1 MARTA
6 AGALRRAGGAGQS
19 ILGSS
24 DAPVAREALAL
35 SALAVS
41 A

>member
-1 MARTA
+1 MARAA
-6 AGALRRAGGAGQS
+6 AGALRRAGAAGQS

-24 DAPVAREALAL
+24 STPVAREALAL
-35 SALAVS
+35 SALAAS